1 MTPLASR
8 GMALREQEL
17 SMREEIAYGRQE
29 LESYKAARAAK
40 QQELKI
46 IQELRKEKQVAA
58 ATAAVGKLD
67 PQSPTWLQDYA
78 KVMADHP
85 YAHDD
90 KPLTDLFHEQAKV
103 NNAYLS
109 AQIHREA
116 TDYTSQTRRSD
127 ETFKAGLDIETDKQ
141 KRKSGESERLHND
154 LVAKAIRDGVDVS
167 KFTTFDENGDP
178 QNTQWA
184 ALSQAASQAKASVP
198 PVGIIERAAKIQGDL
213 KSSAGKEAV
222 SKMLEGNIKPE
233 DDATIKELKKQQGE
247 TYKHQFEQQG
257 LNAEKASLKAAYP
270 SLFPEENPPSNVAK
284 DIMAAGQETAQKPA
298 AAAPAAQPA
307 APAPTATPAPTA
319 EPTASPS
326 PAPTPFN
333 IKKLWED

>member
-198 PVGIIERAAKIQGDL
+198 PVGIIERYAKVSGELLGAQKTFGELDQQR
-213 KSSAGKEAV
+213 KSALAKNPKAVFPGEQNYINSQEAV
-222 SKMLEGNIKPE
+222 TRNQE
-233 DDATIKELKKQQGE
+233 
-247 TYKHQFEQQG
+247 EQRVLG
-257 LNAEKASLKAAYP
+257 DAYP
-270 SLFPEENPPSNVAK
+270 SLGEK
-284 DIMAAGQETAQKPA
+284 RTTPA
-298 AAAPAAQPA
+298 ATPT
-307 APAPTATPAPTA
+307 PAPTPASTPSATPAQPQPSATPAPGAT
-319 EPTASPS
+319 PK
-326 PAPTPFN
+326 PFN
-333 IKKLWED
+333 IEDLFPK